1 MKYFV
6 GFVLYGLLGFLLGFS
21 GVGVLEKPVEFFAIL
36 LTVLVIDV
44 SSYYSG
50 FKRV

>member
-1 MKYFV
+1 MKFLL
-6 GFVLYGLLGFLLGFS
+6 GCLLYGLLGVMLGFS

-44 SSYYSG
+44 SSYYSAI
-50 FKRV
+50 KRF